1 MTTTE
6 ASAAPVVAA
15 APAGAVVGRI
25 IANIDETNP
34 GVAVVRK
41 TTGSMGAASP
51 ETLARAALRLLQDV
65 ALLAQ
70 TNPALSPFQR
80 YRRLS
85 HPQPSRSFLRSPTVL
100 PFSHNSP
107 YCALSATVVNG
118 NESFIVRM
126 KDERTFTI
134 ARITSQ

>member
-1 MTTTE
+1 MTSTE
-6 ASAAPVVAA
+6 ASGAPGATAAPT
-15 APAGAVVGRI
+15 GTVVGRI
-25 IANIDETNP
+25 IADIDETNP

-41 TTGSMGAASP
+41 TTGSMGAAAP
-51 ETLARAALRLLQDV
+51 QTLASAALRLLQDV

-80 YRRLS
+80 YRCLF
-85 HPQPSRSFLRSPTVL
+85 PLPLLRSVCAVCSIYPFFFTAFVFPPVPTVV
-100 PFSHNSP
+100 S
-107 YCALSATVVNG
+107 G

-134 ARITSQ
+134 AHIMSQ